1 MALTVVCDN
10 EGVLLGP
17 AVLSAIGGAL
27 EEHRPVTVLVPSMRA
42 ALDMRRGLARRG
54 IGVGVDVTCP
64 APWADALWGRLGDG
78 SALASGADVC
88 AMAWKVLGG
97 NALADGRP
105 ESAGVYPGYVDLV
118 SRLANTFSAQVG
130 RAAAQ
135 AGPILSPQQKD
146 ACAMAAA
153 LAGALKERGIATR
166 SHVFEELPDSMAAHP
181 GEARCALVAAGWE
194 DMDASVARLF
204 GRLAK
209 TVGLTWALS
218 AHPGPAGDAA
228 RACEAAVAR
237 EAEKAG
243 ASVESAKAPHHR
255 APQHAA
261 PRSPELQ
268 RLLDS
273 VFGGG
278 ESVEPAGSV
287 RLLEAAGPE
296 AEPELIAR
304 ELGRLAEAGAERV
317 LLVSRNAREA
327 WRTVSPKAS
336 NRGIAVRASWTEPAS
351 ELRAT
356 RLFLAFVEQ
365 LSAVAAAVPQWRLD
379 HAADGASGPA
389 EAAEDVLSA
398 SVEADRSW
406 WPPRAL
412 TDFLLSELSGL
423 PRDIVFSLDAAWR
436 QNRSLSPA
444 VVLADV
450 ARVASKS
457 EPLAQA
463 VDHIVAGDW
472 GAAARLLRVCA
483 QAARDREAHQALC
496 AVEEACAVTDG
507 LFAGQLDPRA
517 RLTVLSSVLSSVG
530 VARSPERGRYGEAQ
544 RCTVEI
550 LDPTRA
556 AAVAPASVDAVVLAG
571 QTADED
577 PVTVPH
583 DALHALLDLLGLGR
597 AAAPDAVA
605 RARARHV
612 WSAPT
617 HALLVERSMRDAS
630 ADQTH
635 PSPLFAELL
644 SCYRDRPE
652 TVTLGE
658 ERVSKNLSPQG
669 REPEPAA
676 FVPPLERGQ
685 LSEKAAH
692 LAITRA
698 DVAQGVPVVSATDLE
713 TYLSCPRRWFLERA
727 VPANRLDTDF
737 SGLDRGSFAHGVL
750 ERTMRELAAQGS
762 FDLDRAAAVLS
773 RVFDEAVAA
782 APTGAGPAAGFV
794 PHSVT
799 EESDVR
805 KLKEQ
810 LLGALGRND
819 TSFVGFEPRL
829 FEQTFGNPGQQPVTY
844 AGVRVR
850 GTIDRVDADAQGRA
864 VVIDYK
870 SGNSGGSRYRP
881 DPADALGDWV
891 PANIQALLYASV
903 LPQVAPGL
911 CPVGAVYFTTGDD
924 PGVGGMAERGFA
936 AAVEGPSAGK
946 SPNVVTPDHVAAAS
960 FEDVLARAEEVAA
973 QAVAAMAAGHVEAR
987 PRDQWSCSG
996 CPAVACEKRIDR

>member
-1 MALTVVCDN
+1 MALTVVSDS
-10 EGVLLGP
+10 EGALLGP
-17 AVLSAIGGAL
+17 AVLSAIEAAL
-27 EEHRPVTVLVPSMRA
+27 DERRTVTVIVPSMRA

-64 APWADALWGRLGDG
+64 VPWADALWGRLGDG
-78 SALASGADVC
+78 SVLASGADVC

-105 ESAGVYPGYVDLV
+105 ESAGVYPGYVDV
-118 SRLANTFSAQVG
+118 VARLAGTFSAQIDQ
-130 RAAAQ
+130 AAAQ
-135 AGPILSPQQKD
+135 AAPSLSPQQRD
-146 ACAMAAA
+146 ACAMAVA
-153 LAGALKERGIATR
+153 LARALRDQGLATR
-166 SHVFEELPDSMAAHP
+166 SQVFEALPDAVAAHP

-194 DMDASVARLF
+194 DMDASMARLF

-237 EAEKAG
+237 EAAQAG
-243 ASVESAKAPHHR
+243 AAVESAPAAEPAAPRHR
-255 APQHAA
+255 A

-268 RLLDS
+268 GLLDS
-273 VFGGG
+273 VFGTGDP
-278 ESVEPAGSV
+278 VEPTGSV

-317 LLVSRNAREA
+317 MLVSRNARET

-336 NRGIAVRASWTEPAS
+336 NRGIVVRASWSEPAS

-365 LSAVAAAVPQWRLD
+365 LSAVAAAASQWRLD
-379 HAADGASGPA
+379 RAADGASDSA

-406 WPPRAL
+406 WPPRAV

-444 VVLADV
+444 AVLADV
-450 ARVASKS
+450 SRVASKS
-457 EPLAQA
+457 EPLAHA
-463 VDHIVAGDW
+463 VEQVLAGDW
-472 GAAARLLRVCA
+472 AGAARSLRPCA

-496 AVEEACAVTDG
+496 AVEDACAAIDA
-507 LFAGQLDPRA
+507 LFGGSLDPHA
-517 RLTVLSSVLSSVG
+517 RLTVLSSVLASMG

-550 LDPTRA
+550 CDPARA
-556 AAVAPASVDAVVLAG
+556 AVVAPASVDAVVLVG

-577 PVTVPH
+577 PVTAPH
-583 DALHALLDLLGLGR
+583 DALHGLLDLLGLAR

-617 HALLVERSMRDAS
+617 HALIVERSMRNAS

-644 SCYRDRPE
+644 SCYRERPE
-652 TVTLGE
+652 TVVLGE

-685 LSEKAAH
+685 LSEKAAQ
-692 LAITRA
+692 LAVMRA

-713 TYLSCPRRWFLERA
+713 TYLACPRRWFLERA
-727 VPANRLDTDF
+727 VPASRLDADF

-762 FDLDRAAAVLS
+762 FDHDHAAAVLS

-782 APTGAGPAAGFV
+782 APLGTGPAAGFV

-799 EESDVR
+799 EESQVR
-805 KLKEQ
+805 HLKEQ
-810 LLGALGRND
+810 LLGALDRNGS
-819 TSFVGFEPRL
+819 SFLGFVPRL

-850 GTIDRVDADAQGRA
+850 GTIDRVDTDAQGRA

-870 SGNSGGSRYRP
+870 SGNSGGARYRP
-881 DPADALGDWV
+881 EPADSLAAWV
-891 PANIQALLYASV
+891 PRHIQALLYASV

-911 CPVGAVYFTTGDD
+911 LPVGAVYFTTGDD
-924 PGVGGMAERGFA
+924 PGIGGMAEHGFA

-946 SPNVVTPDHVAAAS
+946 NPNVVTPDAVAAAS

-973 QAVAAMAAGHVEAR
+973 QAVAAMAEGHVEAR
-987 PRDQWSCSG
+987 PRDALSCAG
-996 CPAVACEKRIDR
+996 CPAVSCEKRIDR